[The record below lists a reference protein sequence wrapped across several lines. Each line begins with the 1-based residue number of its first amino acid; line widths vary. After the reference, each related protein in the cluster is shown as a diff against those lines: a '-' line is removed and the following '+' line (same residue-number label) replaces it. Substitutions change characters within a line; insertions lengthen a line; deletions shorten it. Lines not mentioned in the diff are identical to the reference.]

1 MVIYFKS
8 IKYYKGAILMNNK
21 KIAVIISAF
30 IAVLFIIIGIIAI
43 AGHIPFFG
51 KPLTLIFAIILIIF
65 ILGFFIIIG
74 KRRK

>member
-1 MVIYFKS
+1 
-8 IKYYKGAILMNNK
+8 MNNK
-21 KIAVIISAF
+21 RIAVIISVF

>member
-1 MVIYFKS
+1 
-8 IKYYKGAILMNNK
+8 MNNK

-30 IAVLFIIIGIIAI
+30 IAILFIIIGIIAI
-43 AGHIPFFG
+43 AGHIPFFR

>member
-1 MVIYFKS
+1 
-8 IKYYKGAILMNNK
+8 MNNK

-65 ILGFFIIIG
+65 ILGFFVIIG

>member
-1 MVIYFKS
+1 
-8 IKYYKGAILMNNK
+8 MNNK

-30 IAVLFIIIGIIAI
+30 IAVLFIIISIIAI

>member
-1 MVIYFKS
+1 
-8 IKYYKGAILMNNK
+8 MNNK

>member
-1 MVIYFKS
+1 
-8 IKYYKGAILMNNK
+8 MNNK

-65 ILGFFIIIG
+65 ILGFFIIIV

>member
-1 MVIYFKS
+1 
-8 IKYYKGAILMNNK
+8 MNNK

-51 KPLTLIFAIILIIF
+51 KPLTLIFAIIK
-65 ILGFFIIIG
+65 GENNENSG
-74 KRRK
+74 KCLPAWRKLQIQRWQ

>member
-1 MVIYFKS
+1 
-8 IKYYKGAILMNNK
+8 MNNK

-30 IAVLFIIIGIIAI
+30 IAVLFMIIGIIAI

>member
-1 MVIYFKS
+1 
-8 IKYYKGAILMNNK
+8 MNNK
-21 KIAVIISAF
+21 KIAVIISVF
-30 IAVLFIIIGIIAI
+30 IAVLFIIIGIIAV
-43 AGHIPFFG
+43 AGHIPFLG

>member
-1 MVIYFKS
+1 
-8 IKYYKGAILMNNK
+8 MNNK
-21 KIAVIISAF
+21 KIAAIISAF

>member
-1 MVIYFKS
+1 
-8 IKYYKGAILMNNK
+8 MNNK

-65 ILGFFIIIG
+65 IWGFFIIIG

>member
-1 MVIYFKS
+1 
-8 IKYYKGAILMNNK
+8 MNNK

-30 IAVLFIIIGIIAI
+30 IALLFIIIGIIAI

>member
-1 MVIYFKS
+1 
-8 IKYYKGAILMNNK
+8 MNNK
-21 KIAVIISAF
+21 KIAVIISVF

-43 AGHIPFFG
+43 AGHIPFLG